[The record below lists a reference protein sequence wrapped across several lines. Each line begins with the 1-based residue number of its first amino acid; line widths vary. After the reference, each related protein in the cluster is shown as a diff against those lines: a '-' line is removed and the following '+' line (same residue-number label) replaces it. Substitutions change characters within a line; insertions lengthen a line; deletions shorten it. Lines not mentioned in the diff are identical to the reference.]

1 MVDTGDKFEKL
12 RERAERL
19 VKQTGLSHE
28 KDFKMPEMMRLL
40 HELEVHQMELELQ
53 HRELEEANK
62 ELEKSRQGFQALF
75 EKAPIGYLV
84 TNHEGII
91 RRANL
96 TASNMLQIERATLED
111 DYSLIELVH
120 EDDKDTYY
128 RYRQQA
134 IQTDT
139 DQQCRIK
146 LMRPDGEM
154 LLVDLRQRR
163 VDDTTLHITL
173 VDVTE
178 IHEADIA
185 RQEAD
190 SRQKKMDKLKRRMIR
205 TLGHELRTPLSA
217 ILLSGQMLKRY
228 NGGLSD
234 IQLKRLDKIM
244 YNTHHL
250 MDIIQEVV
258 ASNPYDITVEAE
270 DPEHIDMTAF
280 IPHMIN
286 AVTDGERIQHTLDI
300 QSGSQTVYWDR
311 NNLERLMGHL
321 LMNALKYSEDDV
333 LLTVELQSNEM
344 VIRLEDSGMGI
355 PDEAKDHIFELFY
368 RAENVETISG
378 IGLGLNIAKR
388 VVNLHDGKI
397 DIESTL
403 DEGTT
408 VTVTLP
414 RYLMKQR

>member
-1 MVDTGDKFEKL
+1 
-12 RERAERL
+12 
-19 VKQTGLSHE
+19 
-28 KDFKMPEMMRLL
+28 
-40 HELEVHQMELELQ
+40 
-53 HRELEEANK
+53 
-62 ELEKSRQGFQALF
+62 
-75 EKAPIGYLV
+75 
-84 TNHEGII
+84 
-91 RRANL
+91 
-96 TASNMLQIERATLED
+96 
-111 DYSLIELVH
+111 
-120 EDDKDTYY
+120 
-128 RYRQQA
+128 
-134 IQTDT
+134 
-139 DQQCRIK
+139 
-146 LMRPDGEM
+146 
-154 LLVDLRQRR
+154 
-163 VDDTTLHITL
+163 
-173 VDVTE
+173 
-178 IHEADIA
+178 
-185 RQEAD
+185 
-190 SRQKKMDKLKRRMIR
+190 
-205 TLGHELRTPLSA
+205 
-217 ILLSGQMLKRY
+217 MLKRY